1 MMTTGMVVDGKHCK
15 HMTTLFRC
23 KKFANTLLK
32 ACLCYALYFFANPSG
47 AVAQES
53 QPELHFTAPQHQH
66 NKANQTGENSVGN
79 SPPSAPSHRA
89 DIQQKA
95 ELALT
100 ARLTDKSADITRGL
114 IWRVY
119 EPIYGVDNK
128 LPLVTTARGGS
139 ARFFLDPGS
148 YIIHVSFGRAS
159 AMRRITVRAEQ
170 KLLETLVLDA
180 GGLKLSATMPEGKIN
195 PQYLRFTIY
204 SDDSENDDTALIL
217 TDVKQGQIVRLK
229 AGNYHIVSNYGSA
242 NAISRSD
249 IRVDAGE
256 ITEATMQ
263 HHAAFITLKLVRQEG
278 GEALADTSWSITNDS
293 GDIIRETVGAYASL
307 VLAEGDYIAIAK
319 NKEQIYQKEFSVTS
333 GHDEDV
339 DVVANAQSMQPID
352 DSMD

>member
-1 MMTTGMVVDGKHCK
+1 MM
-15 HMTTLFRC
+15 
-23 KKFANTLLK
+23 LK
-32 ACLCYALYFFANPSG
+32 ACFCFVFYFLTIGTSAYAEERKPEIKFPP
-47 AVAQES
+47 AQHREIK
-53 QPELHFTAPQHQH
+53 T
-66 NKANQTGENSVGN
+66 NQTGNSNVGK
-79 SPPSAPSHRA
+79 SQPDSTPQEHG
-89 DIQQKA
+89 QQQA
-95 ELALT
+95 ELFLA
-100 ARLTDKSADITRGL
+100 AKLTDKTADISRGL

-128 LPLVTTARGGS
+128 LPLIASSKGGS
-139 ARFFLDPGS
+139 ARFYLNPGS
-148 YIIHVSFGRAS
+148 YIVHVSFGLAT
-159 AMRRITVRAEQ
+159 AMRRITIRAEQ
-170 KLLETLVLDA
+170 KMVETLVLDA
-180 GGLKLSATMPEGKIN
+180 GGLKLNANMTEGKIN
-195 PQYLRFTIY
+195 PQYLRFSIY

-217 TDVKQGQIVRLK
+217 SDIKQGELVRLK

-249 IRVDAGE
+249 IRVDAGK

-263 HHAAFITLKLVRQEG
+263 HHAAQITLKLVRQEG

-319 NKEQIYQKEFSVTS
+319 NKDQIYQKEFSVTS

-339 DVVANAQSMQPID
+339 DVLANAQSMQPID

>member
-1 MMTTGMVVDGKHCK
+1 MLCSSTGW
-15 HMTTLFRC
+15 TS
-23 KKFANTLLK
+23 A
-32 ACLCYALYFFANPSG
+32 YAE
-47 AVAQES
+47 ES
-53 QPELHFTAPQHQH
+53 HPELNFTLPQHIE
-66 NKANQTGENSVGN
+66 NKTKQATVPNTGSQNAPNTG
-79 SPPSAPSHRA
+79 SPTNGASQQDHG
-89 DIQQKA
+89 QQKA
-95 ELALT
+95 ELSLT
-100 ARLTDKSADITRGL
+100 AKLTDKSTDISRGL

-128 LPLVTTARGGS
+128 LPLVASSNGGS
-139 ARFFLDPGS
+139 THFYLDPGS
-148 YIIHVSFGRAS
+148 YIVHVSFGHAS
-159 AMRRITVRAEQ
+159 AMRRITVRPEQ
-170 KLLETLVLDA
+170 KMSETLVLEA
-180 GGLKLSATMPEGKIN
+180 GGLKLNATMPDGKIN
-195 PQYLRFTIY
+195 PQFLRFSIY

-217 TDVKQGQIVRLK
+217 SDVKQGEVVRLK
-229 AGNYHIVSNYGSA
+229 AGTYHIVSNYGSA

-249 IRVDAGE
+249 IRVDAGK

-263 HHAAFITLKLVRQEG
+263 HHAALITLKLVRQEG

-319 NKEQIYQKEFSVTS
+319 NKDQIYQKEFSVTS